1 MLKGSVTDID
11 LLIIATFKAQI
22 KHLLYEHGN
31 QKYCCNQR
39 EKSFGIFSFWRAE
52 IIGETVT
59 FYLHF
64 SNVDWFKTKDMLLL
78 LICEQN

>member
-1 MLKGSVTDID
+1 MNMATKN
-11 LLIIATFKAQI
+11 IAATRWNK
-22 KHLLYEHGN
+22 N
-31 QKYCCNQR
+31 
-39 EKSFGIFSFWRAE
+39 FGIFSFWRAE

-59 FYLHF
+59 FHLHF